1 MSILF
6 SILED
11 ELNRN
16 LRTQAAYTLELSQ
29 YQKGSLIEKKRNN
42 KIYYY
47 LAFRNELNQ
56 IKTNYV
62 GSENSPKV
70 NETKEH
76 IKKRKE
82 IISIL
87 KKLVIEEVEIRKM
100 LRHDR

>member
-1 MSILF
+1 MSILL

-16 LRTQAAYTLELSQ
+16 LRTQVAYSLELSQ
-29 YQKGSLIEKKRNN
+29 YQKGSLIEKRRNN

-47 LAFRNELNQ
+47 LAYRNELNQ

-70 NETKEH
+70 NETKEY
-76 IKKRKE
+76 IKKRK
-82 IISIL
+82 
-87 KKLVIEEVEIRKM
+87 RK
-100 LRHDR
+100 